1 MTKDKKKLRAQVKSR
16 FYYMFWGA
24 ATLSVFAGQ
33 MYVGTGYRKMSESFD
48 KIVGT
53 VILELD
59 AKPYPRHH
67 NNKQHLNKEH
77 NNSRRDVGRAPG
89 SGNFSGGEQ
98 NVYVKHLWCGVSTCN
113 MCIVLFVY

>member
-1 MTKDKKKLRAQVKSR
+1 MSKKEKLRHQVKSR
-16 FYYMFWGA
+16 FYYLFWGA

-59 AKPYPRHH
+59 PKPWPRPRPHLMPVPDAWEEDGMWH
-67 NNKQHLNKEH
+67 PTDPPKQ
-77 NNSRRDVGRAPG
+77 V
-89 SGNFSGGEQ
+89 
-98 NVYVKHLWCGVSTCN
+98 W
-113 MCIVLFVY
+113 